1 MAFSLAVGSS
11 FLSQEH
17 PAEYVRGFTAALQVT
32 SLGTPLFSLVFC
44 PMNGSSSHLGS
55 VSSTQGTTASCLTFS
70 SLCHG
75 LETLS
80 RQYSGATVGLTSV
93 LISRDHSHSSLV
105 DGVLKTAV
113 SSNVSGAFWDR
124 FRWKGKSGLC
134 HSVLARSRNPGNMIF
149 RGCIHYTDVPKN
161 QFFCCWTSRFLLFL
175 LSFKRS
181 SHNHFRNINLCT

>member
-11 FLSQEH
+11 FLSHEH
-17 PAEYVRGFTAALQVT
+17 PAEYVRGFPASLQVLL
-32 SLGTPLFSLVFC
+32 STPLFSLVFC
-44 PMNGSSSHLGS
+44 PMNCSSSHLSS
-55 VSSTQGTTASCLTFS
+55 VSSTQGTIASCLTFS

-93 LISRDHSHSSLV
+93 VLISRDHSHSSLV

-113 SSNVSGAFWDR
+113 SSNLSGAFCDC

-134 HSVLARSRNPGNMIF
+134 HSVWARSRNPGNMIF

-161 QFFCCWTSRFLLFL
+161 
-175 LSFKRS
+175 
-181 SHNHFRNINLCT
+181 